1 MAKSFLFNFYIFNF
15 LISVICSVYCHEML
29 KSNLLCTQ
37 TQVTSLIVLT
47 LQFHQILGCW
57 TVVLPGNCV
66 LLKQLSVDRCKMFAF
81 LWCIQCYLF
90 HALQAIHWLYRS
102 IKLFSYLWK
111 RIGIPSDHLFSF
123 FLGSS
128 VGYLS
133 ALNSTLCSYL
143 TVEAFTSNYNY
154 LRNFSASFISFIS
167 WKKDVCKL
175 LLIRWLV
182 HLC

>member
-29 KSNLLCTQ
+29 KSNLLWTQ

-102 IKLFSYLWK
+102 IKLFSYFMEKDWN
-111 RIGIPSDHLFSF
+111 SFWSSF
-123 FLGSS
+123 FFLLGVICWIS
-128 VGYLS
+128 VS
-133 ALNSTLCSYL
+133 
-143 TVEAFTSNYNY
+143 
-154 LRNFSASFISFIS
+154 I
-167 WKKDVCKL
+167 K
-175 LLIRWLV
+175 
-182 HLC
+182 